1 MVIEVNKKIV
11 DDEPSHAHTHD
22 DRFMNACEALYRMM
36 SAEKF
41 DREQLDVLKMI
52 IDGEIEFEK

>member
-1 MVIEVNKKIV
+1 MVIEINKKIV
-11 DDEPSHAHTHD
+11 DDEPPHAHTHD

-41 DREQLDVLKMI
+41 DRYDTYT
-52 IDGEIEFEK
+52 GELVVN